1 MRFRLS
7 AGHYHQEGKGAGW
20 QGEWP
25 SHCHPTFFNACA
37 PALCT
42 PNCTEACCLQTRSVA
57 ALVCPAAGGLGG
69 RALGRSGF
77 PASTWLRRRASACN
91 WTPGVASGKSTLL
104 TTVLN
109 QISLL
114 GGDNIFYS
122 QLFLLKCWL
131 RPASAVTHQQK
142 FCFLHARTLRWKER
156 PSVSH
161 PDSPFLAPA
170 DPRWR

>member
-1 MRFRLS
+1 M
-7 AGHYHQEGKGAGW
+7 HV
-20 QGEWP
+20 
-25 SHCHPTFFNACA
+25 
-37 PALCT
+37 
-42 PNCTEACCLQTRSVA
+42 TEH
-57 ALVCPAAGGLGG
+57 
-69 RALGRSGF
+69 
-77 PASTWLRRRASACN
+77 
-91 WTPGVASGKSTLL
+91 PGVACEKSTLL

-131 RPASAVTHQQK
+131 QPASAVTHQQK
-142 FCFLHARTLRWKER
+142 FCFLHTRTLRRKEK

-170 DPRWR
+170 DPRCRQKPSNGPPNSPRTLKGLKFSAPPAKEVSSEAGPASVILPPESPVHI